1 MPMEVF
7 FSGTP
12 NGWKVSI
19 MLEELKAAGA
29 DVDWTVTDV
38 NVRPSLPPPSRYPW
52 AITPQWRAPS
62 SGRATSSRR
71 SSRR

>member
-1 MPMEVF
+1 MEVF

-38 NVRPSLPPPSRYPW
+38 NVRPYPRPPGCPW

-62 SGRATSSRR
+62 SGRATSSLR